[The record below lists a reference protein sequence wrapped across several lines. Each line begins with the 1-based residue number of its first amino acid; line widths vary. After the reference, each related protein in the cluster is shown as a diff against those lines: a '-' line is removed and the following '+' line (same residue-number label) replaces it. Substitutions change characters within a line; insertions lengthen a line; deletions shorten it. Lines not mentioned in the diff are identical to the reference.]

1 MTFNQAHILMSQQA
15 KKEKKGKVDSLLEAV
30 YAASDRIAN
39 QFEASTK
46 LLIAA
51 EEDILLKKKQL
62 NEELSKI
69 PNLKVLQ
76 KLQVA
81 KRIANDED
89 LMILFFAAP
98 AEEKIVF
105 VNAIIDNEI

>member
-1 MTFNQAHILMSQQA
+1 M
-15 KKEKKGKVDSLLEAV
+15 EAV

-51 EEDILLKKKQL
+51 EEDMMLKKKQL

-69 PNLKVLQ
+69 PNLQVLQ

-81 KRIANDED
+81 KRIAKDED

-98 AEEKIVF
+98 DEEKIVF
-105 VNAIIDNEI
+105 VDAILENKI